1 MTIVSHKPT
10 ALARLKAQFGAWKA
24 PLRQGARMGLT
35 CVAAALLAEAS
46 GLPQGYWA
54 VFTAVIVLQTTVGGT
69 LKASAERF
77 GGTVAGAVIGGLGK
91 AAATH
96 HGQAAMLEALA
107 LAVIVTGALATWR
120 PSLKVAP
127 VTAVIV
133 LISPVV
139 GLNPVME
146 ALARVAEI
154 AIGGGVAVV
163 GSLIIFPT
171 RAVDLAAKRI
181 DEALNG
187 LADVLVYLNALVGPG
202 APDKDQTASDIHD
215 RHEQIRAGLANLE
228 TALDS
233 AQEEHKVRLATPP
246 FQAAVPRTLWRV
258 RNDVVA
264 IGRTVLDPL
273 PEQVATLMVA
283 PIRDMIAKEATFMR
297 GLGAQ
302 AQGGPKPERAARD
315 AAHAA
320 FHEALE
326 QLRRERLTADQTFDS
341 IGHVFGLAF
350 ALDGLHRNLTD
361 LADRLDEARAG
372 RGG

>member
-1 MTIVSHKPT
+1 MTIVRPRFAAFAGLSD
-10 ALARLKAQFGAWKA
+10 AIGAWKG

-35 CVAAALLAEAS
+35 CVAAALLAELS
-46 GLPQGYWA
+46 GLPQGFWA
-54 VFTAVIVLQTTVGGT
+54 VFTAVIVMQTTVGGT

-77 GGTVAGAVIGGLGK
+77 AGTVAGAVIGGLGK
-91 AAATH
+91 TAAAH
-96 HGQAAMLEALA
+96 HGGTALLEVLAA
-107 LAVIVTGALATWR
+107 AVTVTGALAAWR

-133 LISPVV
+133 LISPVA
-139 GLNPVME
+139 GLNPVAE

-154 AIGGGVAVV
+154 ALGGAVAVA

-171 RAVDLAAKRI
+171 RAVDLAARRI
-181 DEALNG
+181 DEALNQLG
-187 LADVLVYLNALVGPG
+187 DVLIYLCDLVGPG
-202 APDKDQTASDIHD
+202 AEDKVAIASDIHD
-215 RHEQIRAGLANLE
+215 RHEQIRLGLANLDA
-228 TALDS
+228 ALDS

-246 FQAAVPRTLWRV
+246 FPPAVPRTLWRV

-273 PEQVATLMVA
+273 PEQVAILIAEPV
-283 PIRDMIAKEATFMR
+283 RDMIAKETTFMR

-302 AQGGPKPERAARD
+302 AKGGPKPERAARA

-326 QLRRERLTADQTFDS
+326 QLRRERLTADQTFES

-361 LADRLDEARAG
+361 LADRLGEARA
-372 RGG
+372 